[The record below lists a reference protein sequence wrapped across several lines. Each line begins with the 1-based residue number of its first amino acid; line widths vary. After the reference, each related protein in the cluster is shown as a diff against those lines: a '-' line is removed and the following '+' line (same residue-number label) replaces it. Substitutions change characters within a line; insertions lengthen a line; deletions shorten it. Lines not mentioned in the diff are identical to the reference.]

1 MRVVV
6 NDRVFVNGKDVV
18 SLVYFFLS
26 WDFFKDI
33 FLMVEYIMIR
43 INKLL

>member
-18 SLVYFFLS
+18 SLVYFFSS